1 MLGKVISTSVGMS
14 EDLIRYDI
22 LASEALR
29 GIIRTV
35 LQRVQK
41 LRTLPGEH
49 HFYITFDTTAPGTII
64 SKRLKEQYP
73 EEMTIVLQHRFW
85 DLMVYDDRFEVKL
98 SFNGIPERLIVP
110 FAAIKSFVDP
120 SVSFGFSP
128 NVFASA
134 GTQPRPAAAPTPA
147 PAASEPADSPER
159 APLPR
164 SKSVGGPAEIEVEVE
179 ITQEE
184 TPLPHTAEVVKLDMF
199 RKK

>member
-1 MLGKVISTSVGMS
+1 MS
-14 EDLIRYDI
+14 EDHFRYDI

-35 LQRVQK
+35 LQRLQK
-41 LRTLPGEH
+41 SRTLPGDH
-49 HFYITFDTTAPGTII
+49 HFYITFDTTAPGTVI

-98 SFNGIPERLIVP
+98 SFNTVPERLIVP

-128 NVFASA
+128 NVFAASA
-134 GTQPRPAAAPTPA
+134 IPRPASPQPALEAPE
-147 PAASEPADSPER
+147 SADR
-159 APLPR
+159 ATLPR
-164 SKSVGGPAEIEVEVE
+164 SMSAGGPPGDTEIEVE

-184 TPLPHTAEVVKLDMF
+184 TPLPHTAEVVKLDLF

>member
-1 MLGKVISTSVGMS
+1 MS
-14 EDLIRYDI
+14 EDHIRYDI
-22 LASEALR
+22 LASDALR

-41 LRTLPGEH
+41 GRTLPGDH
-49 HFYITFDTTAPGTII
+49 HFYITFDTTASGTII

-98 SFNGIPERLIVP
+98 SFNAIPERLIVP

-128 NVFASA
+128 NVFASSA
-134 GTQPRPAAAPTPA
+134 ARPHPAPVPAQPAADPA
-147 PAASEPADSPER
+147 EPAER
-159 APLPR
+159 AALPR
-164 SKSVGGPAEIEVEVE
+164 SLRAGDSSSDKEIEIE

-184 TPLPHTAEVVKLDMF
+184 TPLPHSAEVVKLDMF

>member
-1 MLGKVISTSVGMS
+1 MS
-14 EDLIRYDI
+14 EDHIRYDI

-41 LRTLPGEH
+41 RRSLPGDH

-73 EEMTIVLQHRFW
+73 EEMTIVLQYQFW

-98 SFNGIPERLIVP
+98 SFNAVPERLIVP

-128 NVFASA
+128 NVFASSA
-134 GTQPRPAAAPTPA
+134 AAPRPAAPPQ
-147 PAASEPADSPER
+147 PAAPSQPTVVEVPYEIELPDSS
-159 APLPR
+159 ASTPLPR
-164 SKSVGGPAEIEVEVE
+164 SKSVGGPSTEPEIEIE

-184 TPLPHTAEVVKLDMF
+184 QPLPHSAEVVKLDLF

>member
-1 MLGKVISTSVGMS
+1 MS
-14 EDLIRYDI
+14 EDHIRYDI

-41 LRTLPGEH
+41 RRTLPGDH

-73 EEMTIVLQHRFW
+73 EEMTIVLQYQFW
-85 DLMVYDDRFEVKL
+85 DLVVYEDRFEVKL
-98 SFNGIPERLIVP
+98 SFNNVPERLIVP
-110 FAAIKSFVDP
+110 FAAVKTFVDP

-128 NVFASA
+128 NVFASNA
-134 GTQPRPAAAPTPA
+134 PPRPAPPPPA
-147 PAASEPADSPER
+147 PALEGPDAPDRPAVTRSASGSGPVAD
-159 APLPR
+159 
-164 SKSVGGPAEIEVEVE
+164 AEIEIE
-179 ITQEE
+179 IVQEE
-184 TPLPHTAEVVKLDMF
+184 TPLPHSAEVVKLDMF